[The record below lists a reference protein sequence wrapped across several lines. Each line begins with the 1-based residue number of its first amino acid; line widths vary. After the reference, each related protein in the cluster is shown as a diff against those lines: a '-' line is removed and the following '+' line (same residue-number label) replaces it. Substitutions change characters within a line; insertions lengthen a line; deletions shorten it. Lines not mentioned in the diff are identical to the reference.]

1 MPLRRVRRTSL
12 YRRAAYNG
20 RVVRNPILAVLTIA
34 VAAGVL
40 TIAAG
45 ITYSLIQTAGTYETG
60 VCKSPSG
67 EVRQIDTGASFA
79 RDFDVT
85 WDQLGGPSFQI
96 ALTESETASRADELL
111 GDDLPVDEITICFHD
126 GYAEAFAHG
135 ELPVLGGIPILGGIF
150 DASVRA
156 RGSVDF
162 DGPYARFTITEFD
175 IDDIPGFID
184 DELRDEIEDN
194 TNKTLAT
201 LPLKFGYQVTF
212 EEGRA
217 IVSITPP

>member
-1 MPLRRVRRTSL
+1 M
-12 YRRAAYNG
+12 
-20 RVVRNPILAVLTIA
+20 VRNPIIALLAIFVA
-34 VAAGVL
+34 VGVL
-40 TIAAG
+40 TVAAG

-67 EVRQIDTGASFA
+67 EARQIDREASFA

-85 WDQLGGPSFQI
+85 WDQLGAPSLQI
-96 ALTESETASRADELL
+96 TLTESEVTSRAGELL
-111 GDDLPVDEITICFHD
+111 DDDLPVDEITICFHD

-150 DASVRA
+150 DSSVRA
-156 RGSVDF
+156 RGSVGF
-162 DGPYARFTITEFD
+162 DGPYARLTISEFD

-184 DELRDEIEDN
+184 DRLRDEIERE

-217 IVSITPP
+217 IVSVTP